1 MYVEI
6 KEHAP
11 EQPMGQW
18 RNQKR
23 NEKPSWDKKKKWKYN
38 MPKLMGCYKSNSRGE
53 FIVINAYIRK

>member
-23 NEKPSWDKKKKWKYN
+23 NEKPSWDKKKNGSTTCQNLWDATK
-38 MPKLMGCYKSNSRGE
+38 
-53 FIVINAYIRK
+53 VILEGSL